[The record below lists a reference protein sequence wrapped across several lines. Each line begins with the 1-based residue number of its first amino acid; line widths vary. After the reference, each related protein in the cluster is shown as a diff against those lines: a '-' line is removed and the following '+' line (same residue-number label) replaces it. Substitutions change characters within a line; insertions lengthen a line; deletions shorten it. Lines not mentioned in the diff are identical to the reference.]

1 LSKKLQTQVERLEK
15 EILVAEAAAKD
26 SGGDRWRFL
35 T

>member
-15 EILVAEAAAKD
+15 EILVEAAAKD